1 MTWVG
6 RTPVGFIMVS
16 LRSKKNWIGF
26 RWGGDVRRVYEVML
40 RRGVSRTEIVKALK
54 RAAPRQAE
62 KHGLV

>member
-26 RWGGDVRRVYEVML
+26 RRGGDVRRVYEVML
-40 RRGVSRTEIVKALK
+40 RRGVSRAEIVKALK

>member
-6 RTPVGFIMVS
+6 RTPVGFVMVS

-40 RRGVSRTEIVKALK
+40 RRGVSRAEIVKALK
-54 RAAPRQAE
+54 RAAPRQVE
-62 KHGLV
+62 KRGLV